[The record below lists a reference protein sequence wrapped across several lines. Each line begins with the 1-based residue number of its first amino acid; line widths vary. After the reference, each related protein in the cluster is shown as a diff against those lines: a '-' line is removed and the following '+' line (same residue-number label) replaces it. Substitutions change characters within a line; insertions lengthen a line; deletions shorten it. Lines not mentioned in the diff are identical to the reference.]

1 MLFINNVVERRAMKY
16 KNIVWDWNGT
26 LLNDLEVGVNT
37 LNDMLGRRQLL
48 PMTVNEYKSYFE
60 FPVIRFYE
68 KVGFDMNQENF
79 HELSVDFVETYDKYA
94 KDVTLNKDVP
104 EVLEMLQCSG
114 FSQFVLSALRE
125 DLLVQMIRDFSIDS
139 RFDKI
144 CGSDNIYA
152 DGKIG
157 RGREMLRNLSIE
169 PSETLMIG
177 DTVHDHE
184 VAEALGFDCILF
196 AGGHNDEQRL
206 LEKAPVIYSLKEL
219 IKLLEK

>member
-1 MLFINNVVERRAMKY
+1 MRY

-37 LNDMLGRRQLL
+37 LNDMLGRRNLL
-48 PMTVNEYKSYFE
+48 PMTVEEYKRYFE

-68 KVGFDMNQENF
+68 KVGFDLNGESF
-79 HELSVDFVETYDKYA
+79 HDLSVDFVKTYEKYA
-94 KDVTLNKDVP
+94 DEVVLNKDVP
-104 EVLEMLQCSG
+104 EVLERLQQNG
-114 FSQFVLSALRE
+114 LTQFVLSALRE

-139 RFDKI
+139 RFDRI

-157 RGREMLRNLSIE
+157 RGREMLKTLSIE
-169 PSETLMIG
+169 PSETLMVG
-177 DTVHDHE
+177 DTVHDSE
-184 VAEALGFDCILF
+184 VAEALGFDCVLF

-206 LEKAPVIYSLKEL
+206 LEKAPVIHSFKEL
-219 IKLLEK
+219 ILLLEK